1 MIAPEGKWIYGSSSL
16 ISIFLSILFLFF
28 SANIILSISLL
39 FSIIVTIFCIFFFR
53 DPKREAVSSHKK
65 IISPADGK
73 IVRIINT
80 SDDQMGKVCIV
91 SIFLSVFNVHRQ
103 WVPIDS
109 KVLNRQYNKGTFLG
123 AFFDK
128 ASDKNEQHITYFETD
143 FGNYKIKQIAGFIAR
158 RIINYMAPFKEV
170 CAGDNLG
177 FIRFGSRVDVILP
190 EKCTINV
197 SVGDK
202 VSGCRTI
209 LGEFNE

>member
-1 MIAPEGKWIYGSSSL
+1 MIAPEGKWICGLSFL
-16 ISIFLSILFLFF
+16 ISFFLLGLFYF
-28 SANIILSISLL
+28 SETNIILNVFLIV
-39 FSIIVTIFCIFFFR
+39 SIIETFFCLYFFR
-53 DPKREAVSSHKK
+53 DPKRDVVSSDKK

-73 IVRIINT
+73 VVRIINT
-80 SDDQMGKVCIV
+80 SDDQIGEVCIV

-103 WVPIDS
+103 WVPINS
-109 KVLNRQYNKGTFLG
+109 KVLDCQYNKGTFLG

-128 ASDKNEQHITYFETD
+128 ASDKNEQHITYFETH
-143 FGNYKIKQIAGFIAR
+143 FGNYKVKQIAGFIAR
-158 RIINYMAPFKEV
+158 RIINYMSPLQKV
-170 CAGDNLG
+170 SSGDNLG

-190 EKCTINV
+190 ESCTINV